1 MGVFYLLWL
10 QEKYISRRLNNKWKK
25 LYYLELN
32 DVQRDPFLWVFFTF
46 YDHKKNIFKGSKK
59 WMGEVVCN
67 LVITALFTEQEQERD
82 CIEKLIES
90 NLVQA
95 SC

>member
-1 MGVFYLLWL
+1 MT
-10 QEKYISRRLNNKWKK
+10 N
-25 LYYLELN
+25 
-32 DVQRDPFLWVFFTF
+32 
-46 YDHKKNIFKGSKK
+46 
-59 WMGEVVCN
+59 VVTSTANSLCN
-67 LVITALFTEQEQERD
+67 LVIIALFTEQEQERD